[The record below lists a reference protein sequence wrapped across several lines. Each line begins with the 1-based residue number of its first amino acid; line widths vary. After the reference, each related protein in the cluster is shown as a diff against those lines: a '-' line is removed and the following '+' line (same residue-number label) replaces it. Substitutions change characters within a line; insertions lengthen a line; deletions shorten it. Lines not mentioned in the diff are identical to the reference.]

1 MATPL
6 QNTLSRTLMNGNLTI
21 NGNISVNSTNIALGA
36 DLSGSLININSYVGT
51 VATWNSSW
59 SNATSGVLDNSWF
72 GITYGLVTSTGVGRF
87 VAVALDGTNNQR
99 VMYSDN
105 GITWS
110 NATSGVLDNSWRS
123 ITYGLVGGVGRFVAV
138 AQYGTNA
145 NGKVMYSDNGLTW
158 SNATSGVFDNQWLGI
173 TYGVVGGVGRFV
185 AVAQSGTTNGR
196 VMYSDNG
203 LTWSNATSGVLD
215 NTWIGITYGLVGGVG
230 RFVAVANSGTNNQ
243 RVMYSDN
250 GLTWSNATSGVL
262 DNQWHSITYGLVGG
276 VGRFVAVAYS
286 GSTNQR
292 VMYSDNGLTWS
303 NATSGVLDNNWLG
316 ITYGLVGG
324 VGRFVAVAYSGTT
337 NGRVMYSDNGLTWS
351 IATSGVLSNDW
362 RSITYGLVGGVG
374 RFVAVA
380 ATGTNNQ
387 RVMYSSET
395 VFSPGANSL
404 SIGSDASFGLFYN
417 STAIGY
423 RARCSASNQIVLG
436 TSINTVSVPGAL
448 SKSSGTFD
456 IIHPLDDSKRLLHS
470 FVEGPRCDLIYR
482 GSVTLVD
489 GRASVNIDK
498 ECVDKPECQMSEGTF
513 VALTANAECFLRNN
527 QSFDRVKG
535 TIENNI
541 LTIECNNTSSSDVI
555 NWLIIAERKDAFI
568 KKWDKTNVDGFLI
581 TEHYIDDTRGP
592 VHGEIPTPL
601 LIDAS
606 GSSDTNFM
614 PPHMMP
620 GFSNDPTVIE

>member
-36 DLSGSLININSYVGT
+36 DLSGALININSYVAGGT

-59 SNATSGVLDNSWF
+59 FNATGGVLDN
-72 GITYGLVTSTGVGRF
+72 
-87 VAVALDGTNNQR
+87 
-99 VMYSDN
+99 
-105 GITWS
+105 
-110 NATSGVLDNSWRS
+110 
-123 ITYGLVGGVGRFVAV
+123 
-138 AQYGTNA
+138 
-145 NGKVMYSDNGLTW
+145 
-158 SNATSGVFDNQWLGI
+158 QWL
-173 TYGVVGGVGRFV
+173 
-185 AVAQSGTTNGR
+185 
-196 VMYSDNG
+196 
-203 LTWSNATSGVLD
+203 
-215 NTWIGITYGLVGGVG
+215 GITYGLVGGVG

-262 DNQWHSITYGLVGG
+262 DNNWRGITYGLVGGVGRFVAFAYSGTNNQRVMYSNNGITWSNATSGVLDNNWLAITYGLVGGVGRFVAVADSGTNNGRVMYSDNGITWSNATSGVLDNQWLGITYGLVGGVGRFVAVAGSGSTNQRVMYSDNGLTWSNASSGVLDNGWFAITYGLVGG

-286 GSTNQR
+286 GS
-292 VMYSDNGLTWS
+292 
-303 NATSGVLDNNWLG
+303 A
-316 ITYGLVGG
+316 
-324 VGRFVAVAYSGTT
+324 
-337 NGRVMYSDNGLTWS
+337 
-351 IATSGVLSNDW
+351 
-362 RSITYGLVGGVG
+362 
-374 RFVAVA
+374 
-380 ATGTNNQ
+380 NQ

-395 VFSPGANSL
+395 VFSSGSNSL
-404 SIGSDASFGLFYN
+404 SIGSDASFNIYYN
-417 STAIGY
+417 SAAIGY
-423 RARCSASNQIVLG
+423 GSRCTANNQIVLG

-482 GSVTLVD
+482 GSVALVD
-489 GRASVNIDK
+489 GRALVNIDLD
-498 ECVDKPECQMSEGTF
+498 CVDKPECQMSDGTF
-513 VALTANAECFLRNN
+513 VALTANADCFLQNN
-527 QSFDRVKG
+527 QSFDKVRG
-535 TIENNI
+535 SIENNL
-541 LTIECNNTSSSDVI
+541 LTIVSENSASADVI
-555 NWLIIAERKDAFI
+555 NWLVIAERKDAFI

-592 VHGEIPTPL
+592 VHGEISTPL